1 MLYYRGQSKR
11 FTPNPATGNDL
22 TPSLFRG
29 RQELSLVREA
39 EYYRKLFK
47 YLKDALDLGKAPDH
61 LALGKLQHYSVPTRL
76 LDITSSREV
85 ALYFACN
92 DHFDEDGYVYQF
104 DGNEFYDLK
113 SEAAKAVTRKITT
126 LMRADEFLKNRTDLQ
141 GFFQKEEKVKRIN
154 PASISKAVILNY
166 ALIFKEESIKN
177 IRYERQNGS
186 FILFGNKTEEKD
198 GSLFLVDG
206 VNFEALKNLQ
216 AERIKAGNK
225 LSELERLA
233 TEEGLHFVYFFPDES
248 ASLRLVSKYHE
259 MFSLADEKAGSEA
272 LKDFIRESFPTDEG
286 ETSEYSAFKYHLLE
300 NATKI
305 QTAASRNPN
314 VFYFLFQELRSFF
327 IFSRNRKRALL
338 GAREVMNKIL
348 MAA

>member
-1 MLYYRGQSKR
+1 M
-11 FTPNPATGNDL
+11 
-22 TPSLFRG
+22 
-29 RQELSLVREA
+29 
-39 EYYRKLFK
+39 
-47 YLKDALDLGKAPDH
+47 
-61 LALGKLQHYSVPTRL
+61 
-76 LDITSSREV
+76 
-85 ALYFACN
+85 
-92 DHFDEDGYVYQF
+92 
-104 DGNEFYDLK
+104 
-113 SEAAKAVTRKITT
+113 
-126 LMRADEFLKNRTDLQ
+126 
-141 GFFQKEEKVKRIN
+141 KRIN

-166 ALIFKEESIKN
+166 ALIFKEEASKTSATKAERKFHF
-177 IRYERQNGS
+177 IRKQNRVKGR
-186 FILFGNKTEEKD
+186 L
-198 GSLFLVDG
+198 LFLVDG

-286 ETSEYSAFKYHLLE
+286 ETSEYSAFKYHLIE
-300 NATKI
+300 KATKI
-305 QTAASRNPN
+305 QTEDSRNPN

>member
-1 MLYYRGQSKR
+1 M
-11 FTPNPATGNDL
+11 
-22 TPSLFRG
+22 
-29 RQELSLVREA
+29 
-39 EYYRKLFK
+39 
-47 YLKDALDLGKAPDH
+47 
-61 LALGKLQHYSVPTRL
+61 
-76 LDITSSREV
+76 
-85 ALYFACN
+85 
-92 DHFDEDGYVYQF
+92 
-104 DGNEFYDLK
+104 
-113 SEAAKAVTRKITT
+113 
-126 LMRADEFLKNRTDLQ
+126 
-141 GFFQKEEKVKRIN
+141 
-154 PASISKAVILNY
+154 
-166 ALIFKEESIKN
+166 LIFKEEASKHPL
-177 IRYERQNGS
+177 RRQNGS
-186 FILFGNKTEEKD
+186 LFIRKQNRGKD

-305 QTAASRNPN
+305 QTA
-314 VFYFLFQELRSFF
+314 
-327 IFSRNRKRALL
+327 
-338 GAREVMNKIL
+338 
-348 MAA
+348 